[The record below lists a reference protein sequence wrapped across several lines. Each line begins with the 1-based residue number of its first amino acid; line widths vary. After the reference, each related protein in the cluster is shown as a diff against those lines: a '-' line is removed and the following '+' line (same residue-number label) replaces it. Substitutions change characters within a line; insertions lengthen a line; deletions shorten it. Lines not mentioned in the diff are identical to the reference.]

1 MLRASS
7 PSRRMSVSNMSV
19 ARAPEELVDNISLK
33 TLGAGI
39 VSHTGFVLLGI
50 DVGKDLLINRHELC
64 RIFSDPQ
71 IMVRHDPKVP

>member
-1 MLRASS
+1 M
-7 PSRRMSVSNMSV
+7 
-19 ARAPEELVDNISLK
+19 DNISLK

-39 VSHTGFVLLGI
+39 VSHTGFVLLGV